1 MESKLALYQLAAPQ
15 LGGCTSCRSA
25 MSVPIKQWNYS
36 FDNIMNRFTQLV
48 GAAGSVNNLINAFR
62 SGQDVP
68 GTAGMSEEDRKFYLQ
83 MEQANIKN
91 GGGNAGNEAM
101 MQFLTQMQQ
110 QNAAMLQAIANRS
123 SNETPKPEKDNTP
136 LYIGLG
142 VGGVVILMMMVMMMK
157 KS

>member
-1 MESKLALYQLAAPQ
+1 MENKLAHYQLAAPQ

-68 GTAGMSEEDRKFYLQ
+68 GMAGLSEEDRKFYLQ
-83 MEQANIKN
+83 MAQANIKN

-110 QNAAMLQAIANRS
+110 QNAAMLPRRPQLLQLPPLPHQSPQKRKKRKTKRVLVSQPYS
-123 SNETPKPEKDNTP
+123 SVAA
-136 LYIGLG
+136 YF
-142 VGGVVILMMMVMMMK
+142 
-157 KS
+157 

>member
-62 SGQDVP
+62 S
-68 GTAGMSEEDRKFYLQ
+68 
-83 MEQANIKN
+83 
-91 GGGNAGNEAM
+91 
-101 MQFLTQMQQ
+101 
-110 QNAAMLQAIANRS
+110 
-123 SNETPKPEKDNTP
+123 
-136 LYIGLG
+136 
-142 VGGVVILMMMVMMMK
+142 
-157 KS
+157 

>member
-68 GTAGMSEEDRKFYLQ
+68 GTAGISQYKKRWWQCRQRSNDAIPHPDATTECR
-83 MEQANIKN
+83 
-91 GGGNAGNEAM
+91 NATSHR
-101 MQFLTQMQQ
+101 Q
-110 QNAAMLQAIANRS
+110 
-123 SNETPKPEKDNTP
+123 P
-136 LYIGLG
+136 
-142 VGGVVILMMMVMMMK
+142 
-157 KS
+157 